1 MKTTTKLVALILS
14 LVMLLPTAVSCIG
27 KDNGNG
33 TSSSELTETTTATP
47 QGPSDP
53 ANPEQV
59 CYNVIFALATIP
71 PVMAALESI
80 ANGYETYA
88 IIERGKTYSG
98 IDKLEYFHNVGF
110 DANNN
115 LSTGFTDT
123 EFDTMVAKVKE
134 LKEANPNAYFYFHTQ
149 DGTALKGAA
158 IAANAGLSADQFHV
172 YMYEDGTGAYNAL
185 RTYFVDNKKLDAT
198 KDEPYE
204 YYKTLSAE
212 VNADFET
219 VMSKTDNKN
228 SDAILG
234 YSIRKAFA
242 RASHAN
248 FTYCLQD
255 GSIIKNILES
265 AGDGTVKTKLLA
277 SFGVEGY
284 TEANEFKLNLSY
296 GKISDKISTL
306 TEQQRTDYLTL
317 MYGQYFEDTY
327 ANLTRTQ
334 RAGEAAPSKK
344 LVFIGSRHSGYP
356 KFASDAAY
364 GIGGLAEGT
373 TVPASYAELADKYK
387 MPLLFATEADYT
399 SFLAILNNDA
409 NYVANTDPAVK
420 ELAKTACFNTYINY
434 IFTLKLTYAQYGA
447 EYDIIMKGHPGEV
460 IGKSSEWG
468 KKYPVTYGEE
478 KKYYYDALLD
488 AALLNFHANDST
500 GKFIGM
506 VPYGTAAEN
515 LAYLGADISI
525 CGLPSSTYSG
535 YDTDVDVLFI
545 MALSNQTIADTE
557 SQVKER
563 YEAGNLL
570 YTDKNG
576 EEKNAVYYNTGN
588 VLKYAGQVCRVK
600 GNTAL
605 ADSYD
610 ALFAAWLTANHP
622 GKTGID
628 DQGFGI
634 GG

>member
-373 TVPASYAELADKYK
+373 TVPASYAELADK
-387 MPLLFATEADYT
+387 
-399 SFLAILNNDA
+399 
-409 NYVANTDPAVK
+409 
-420 ELAKTACFNTYINY
+420 
-434 IFTLKLTYAQYGA
+434 
-447 EYDIIMKGHPGEV
+447 
-460 IGKSSEWG
+460 IGRAS
-468 KKYPVTYGEE
+468 
-478 KKYYYDALLD
+478 
-488 AALLNFHANDST
+488 
-500 GKFIGM
+500 
-506 VPYGTAAEN
+506 
-515 LAYLGADISI
+515 
-525 CGLPSSTYSG
+525 CR
-535 YDTDVDVLFI
+535 
-545 MALSNQTIADTE
+545 
-557 SQVKER
+557 ER
-563 YEAGNLL
+563 
-570 YTDKNG
+570 
-576 EEKNAVYYNTGN
+576 
-588 VLKYAGQVCRVK
+588 VC
-600 GNTAL
+600 
-605 ADSYD
+605 
-610 ALFAAWLTANHP
+610 
-622 GKTGID
+622 
-628 DQGFGI
+628 
-634 GG
+634 